1 MTKSK
6 KVLIT
11 GISGF
16 IGQSLAEYFSKEP
29 IKILGLSRKKIS
41 SSFYKSQTTTY
52 QSKNLAKII
61 DQFKPDVIIHAA
73 GSASVGE
80 SFESPRQ
87 DFESSVLLLNSLL
100 EGVRLSEYQPLVVFL
115 SSAAVYGNV
124 KKLPIS
130 EQEILKPIS
139 PYGYHKMMSEI
150 LLKEYSTVFNIPV
163 LIARLFSVF
172 GPKQKRLLLWE
183 LYEQFQ
189 NKNKKSVILEGT
201 GKESRDYLYIEDL
214 AGLLL
219 KAIVKNQK
227 GFNILNFASGKSH
240 SIKKVAYSMK
250 KILQSQK
257 KVVFKGKIRA
267 GDPNKWRAD
276 ISLLEDRLNEKIM
289 TRFEQRLKQCLIEWQ
304 KLKF

>member
-1 MTKSK
+1 MVNK
-6 KVLIT
+6 KILIT
-11 GISGF
+11 GVSGF

-29 IKILGLSRKKIS
+29 IKIFGLARRKIS
-41 SSFYKSQTTTY
+41 SSFCQYRITTY
-52 QSKNLAKII
+52 QPKNLAKII
-61 DQFKPDVIIHAA
+61 DQFKPNVIIHAA

-80 SFESPRQ
+80 SFESPEQ
-87 DFESSVLLLNSLL
+87 DFENSVLLLNSLL
-100 EGVRLSEYQPLVVFL
+100 KGVRLSKYRPMMVFL

-139 PYGYHKMMSEI
+139 PYGYHKLICEI
-150 LLKEYSTVFNIPV
+150 LLKEYSTVFEIPV

-189 NKNKKSVILEGT
+189 NKNKKSVVLEGT

-214 AGLLL
+214 AELLL
-219 KAIVKNQK
+219 KAITKSPK
-227 GFNILNFASGKSH
+227 DFNILNFASGKSY

-257 KVVFKGKIRA
+257 KVVFKGKIRV

-276 ISLLEDRLNEKIM
+276 ISLLEDMLNEKIM
-289 TRFEQRLKQCLIEWQ
+289 TRFEQRLEQCLTEWQ